1 MTTTTSISRK
11 CCSPAL
17 FDMTLSSWSDDC
29 LSPWLEDRQI
39 LKQLLYRNRY
49 QHGPTLIFRR
59 MKNVLTSSGLFVDQ
73 THWAILRRAQ
83 VEVAALSASTKLTTT
98 HVQKLLAQRQLLH
111 MYVSRSADVIHH
123 LVKAARATAVGLQR
137 RTFATLFAAW
147 TSFLG
152 SFYSFFK
159 NVLIHS
165 LLPALATAEDK
176 LRMVAQVASHS
187 KLRQLAQQVLAD
199 ERQQLSVQV
208 RAILTPL
215 CGGGP
220 PPVVS
225 QASDT
230 ATGSTTAD
238 TPAAA
243 VTAPVSVDRSASFA
257 AGDEE
262 EDMPPYFVPPSA
274 AAADHVGDG
283 QSPDR
288 PLSAAASTR
297 KRPADVAAIAA
308 IADDID
314 DIFGGSQAT
323 VRKTKKRR
331 ADKARGEERPAR
343 RPVEQRPP
351 PADGDDIDDLF
362 FAFNRAVTSSAS
374 RTAK

>member
-1 MTTTTSISRK
+1 
-11 CCSPAL
+11 
-17 FDMTLSSWSDDC
+17 
-29 LSPWLEDRQI
+29 
-39 LKQLLYRNRY
+39 
-49 QHGPTLIFRR
+49 
-59 MKNVLTSSGLFVDQ
+59 
-73 THWAILRRAQ
+73 
-83 VEVAALSASTKLTTT
+83 
-98 HVQKLLAQRQLLH
+98 
-111 MYVSRSADVIHH
+111 MYVSRSADVVHH
-123 LVKAARATAVGLQR
+123 VVKAARATAIGLQR

-147 TSFLG
+147 ASFLG

-187 KLRQLAQQVLAD
+187 KLRQMAQQVLAD
-199 ERQQLSVQV
+199 ESQQLSVQV
-208 RAILTPL
+208 RAVLTPL

-220 PPVVS
+220 SPAVS
-225 QASDT
+225 QSSDT
-230 ATGSTTAD
+230 ATGDTTAD

-257 AGDEE
+257 AGGEE
-262 EDMPPYFVPPSA
+262 EDMPPYSVPPSA

-283 QSPDR
+283 QSQDR
-288 PLSAAASTR
+288 PLPSVASTG
-297 KRPADVAAIAA
+297 KRPADVAA

-331 ADKARGEERPAR
+331 ADKTRGEERPER
-343 RPVEQRPP
+343 RPADQRPP